1 MLESHYLSCVQQATF
16 THNSIVTKACD
27 MLSWIGS
34 WVHVNE
40 VACVHVCWESS
51 PESRCLC
58 KWVTRKSSSV
68 IQSFL
73 FNEEWKT
80 GIQGC
85 GYVPH
90 INVYSPVLLP
100 HLKNEWHKTEA
111 LYRST
116 TWEKHLM
123 RENLS
128 SQNLLMWH
136 KESTGEGGALWR
148 EEARLVPRI
157 GCLGVFEK
165 TVSFSRLFNKCLIP
179 RMKGDIIG
187 CPGGFGNQIQCLSST
202 IWGTL

>member
-51 PESRCLC
+51 SESGCLC

-123 RENLS
+123 RERTYHLKTYWCGARNPREKAVLS
-128 SQNLLMWH
+128 
-136 KESTGEGGALWR
+136 EGRKQGW
-148 EEARLVPRI
+148 
-157 GCLGVFEK
+157 
-165 TVSFSRLFNKCLIP
+165 S
-179 RMKGDIIG
+179 
-187 CPGGFGNQIQCLSST
+187 PG
-202 IWGTL
+202 